1 MKRYLLDT
9 NIASHIIK
17 GDIPRVR
24 ERLAGLPMESIMI
37 SVVTEAELRY
47 GVAKR
52 GHPGGLVQRV
62 GEFLI
67 RVEILPWTSE
77 VAEAYGN
84 LRAASEAAGT
94 SLAPLDMM
102 IAAHA
107 RAMDAILVT
116 RDRAFARLPGN
127 LPIEDWTAIG

>member
-1 MKRYLLDT
+1 MRYLLDT

-24 ERLAGLPMESIMI
+24 ERLAGLPMESIVI
-37 SVVTEAELRY
+37 SAVTEAELRY

-52 GHPGGLVQRV
+52 GHPVGLVQRV

-84 LRAASEAAGT
+84 LRAASEAAGI
-94 SLAPLDMM
+94 SLDPLDMM

-107 RAMDAILVT
+107 RAVDAILVT